1 MSCREITSVANAS
14 FVERVQMVQLLGH
27 QKGVV
32 ARVEL
37 PPDTYVIEYV
47 GEWVEREEQE
57 RRLQLYE
64 TVGLRHTYMLDVSG
78 W

>member
-1 MSCREITSVANAS
+1 MANAS
-14 FVERVQMVQLLGH
+14 FIERVQVVQLPGY
-27 QKGVV
+27 QRGVV

-37 PPDTYVIEYV
+37 PPDTYVTEYV
-47 GEWVEREEQE
+47 GEREEQE

-64 TVGLRHTYMLDVSG
+64 IVGLRHTYMLDVSG

>member
-14 FVERVQMVQLLGH
+14 FVERVQVVQLPGY
-27 QKGVV
+27 QRDVV

-37 PPDTYVIEYV
+37 PPDTYVTEYV

-57 RRLQLYE
+57 RRL
-64 TVGLRHTYMLDVSG
+64 
-78 W
+78 